1 MNRAVKV
8 IAATIALTGGFW
20 VSSYASPGDAQTY
33 VSTSGSAEAA
43 WNGPSSF
50 LLAQHREDSI
60 GVQGVGS
67 RELKDAGVAFLY
79 AAGPGFLVHGA
90 GHFYA
95 GKTKT
100 GAVLLGSEVV
110 GGALL
115 FIGAFGKGVSQME
128 GGEPWEYGD
137 ILMVFG
143 GILFLGSWAY
153 DMIGAPL
160 AVQKENRELLKRS
173 NLHLEFDPDHTS
185 RSVRIQIAKRF

>member
-1 MNRAVKV
+1 MSRAREV
-8 IAATIALTGGFW
+8 IALTIGLTSGLW
-20 VSSYASPGDAQTY
+20 VCSSASPGDVHTY

-43 WNGPSSF
+43 WNGPSSV
-50 LLAQHREDSI
+50 LLAQHQEDSI
-60 GVQGVGS
+60 GVEGVGS

-115 FIGAFGKGVSQME
+115 FIGGFGKGVSQME
-128 GGEPWEYGD
+128 GGEPWKYGD

-143 GILFLGSWAY
+143 GMLFFGSWIY

-160 AVQKENRELLKRS
+160 AVQKENRELLQRS
-173 NLHLEFDPDHTS
+173 DVHLRFDPDPTS
-185 RSVRIQIAKRF
+185 HSVRIQIAKRF